1 MESYYLGVDLGTSSI
16 KVSVSNKNGEILFTQ
31 SQSYP
36 LLTPKKNWTEQN
48 PNDWYNAFIKVLK
61 DLGKKTD
68 LSLIRAIS
76 FCGQMHGLVVL
87 DKDDVVIRPAILWND
102 SRTTNEVDYLND
114 VIGREVLIKETGN
127 IALCGFTA
135 PKVLWVKNNEPHN
148 FEKISKIM
156 LPKDY
161 LVYKLT
167 KNFVSDVSDLA
178 GTLFLNVENK
188 KYSEKMLSILGI
200 NKKQLPEIHESFD
213 VVGNVCKEVCLTT
226 GLNPNCKVIVGGG
239 DQAVGAVG
247 TNTISNNDLFISLGT
262 SGVVFT
268 SINSYKYDNQGKV
281 HAFNHSNGKYLL
293 MGCTLSCAASLNWW
307 LKDILKVRSYDKE
320 FSKIDFSNISDII
333 FLPYL
338 CGERSPINDPQAKG
352 YFANLNSFYKR
363 DDMTKAVVEGISFSL
378 YDVYKVFK
386 SLNLSFEKARVIG
399 GGSKN
404 KKWLQMLA
412 DIFGIKT
419 TTINTSDG
427 GTLGAIILAMV
438 GDGLYQ
444 NVEEACKALVRDT
457 DVYYPNME
465 LHNLYEEKFKKYK
478 EIYNL
483 QVELRKK

>member
-1 MESYYLGVDLGTSSI
+1 MEGFYLGVDLGTSSI
-16 KVSVSNKNGEILFTQ
+16 KVSVSNYNGEIVCAK
-31 SQSYP
+31 SHSYP

-61 DLGKKTD
+61 SLGTKID
-68 LSLIRAIS
+68 LSLVNAIS

-87 DKDDVVIRPAILWND
+87 DKNDIVIRPAILWND
-102 SRTTNEVDYLND
+102 SRTTSEVDYLNN
-114 VIGREVLIKETGN
+114 VIGKETLINETGN

-135 PKVLWVKNNEPHN
+135 PKVLWIKNNEPDN

-178 GTLFLNVENK
+178 GTLFLNVESK
-188 KYSEKMLSILGI
+188 KYSSKMLSILGI
-200 NKKQLPEIHESFD
+200 KEEQLPEIHESYD
-213 VVGNVCKEVCLTT
+213 CVGNVCKQVSLIT
-226 GLNPNCKVIVGGG
+226 GLNPNCKVVVGGG
-239 DQAVGAVG
+239 DQAVGAIG
-247 TNTISNNDLFISLGT
+247 TNTTQNNDLFISLGT

-268 SINSYKYDNQGKV
+268 SIDSYKFDKNGRV
-281 HAFNHSNGKYLL
+281 HAFDHANGKYLL

-307 LKDILKVRSYDKE
+307 LKDILRVRNYDRE
-320 FSKIDFSNISDII
+320 FSKIDFSNVSDIV

-338 CGERSPINDPQAKG
+338 CGERSPINDPDAKG

-363 DDMTKAVVEGISFSL
+363 DEMTKAVVEGITFSL
-378 YDVYKVFK
+378 YDIYKVYK
-386 SLNLSFEKARVIG
+386 SLGLSFEKARVIG

-412 DIFGIKT
+412 DTFGIKV

-438 GDGLYQ
+438 GDGRYSSVQ
-444 NVEEACKALVRDT
+444 EACNDLVK
-457 DVYYPNME
+457 DVDEYYPNLE
-465 LHNLYEEKFKKYK
+465 LHQKYELKFNLYKD
-478 EIYNL
+478 IYNL
-483 QVELRKK
+483 QVKLRK